1 MRALC
6 AMIRQTSRAV
16 VCGRIGSVRV
26 CNEPLYSSGIITR
39 NTDEQAGNEDDRNCK
54 IHYDYFKIY
63 SVIVLHSNKGKNQ
76 YLIFGKSTKFN

>member
-6 AMIRQTSRAV
+6 AIIRQTSRAV

-39 NTDEQAGNEDDRNCK
+39 NTDEQAGNEDDRNCTEN
-54 IHYDYFKIY
+54 HLL
-63 SVIVLHSNKGKNQ
+63 V
-76 YLIFGKSTKFN
+76 